1 MAEQAQSDADD
12 RDGLQ
17 EVALDATQ
25 DPSDPSTNAPYA
37 KLMQELKQP
46 DAPQDPPKDG
56 KAKVQLQPERA
67 KLLQNLLNALP
78 IASPSQIAK
87 MLQVFKPQDAQ
98 TASANQGAQ
107 FSNPRPQN
115 PTHV

>member
-25 DPSDPSTNAPYA
+25 DPSNPSTNAPYA

-46 DAPQDPPKDG
+46 DTPPQG
-56 KAKVQLQPERA
+56 R
-67 KLLQNLLNALP
+67 
-78 IASPSQIAK
+78 
-87 MLQVFKPQDAQ
+87 Q
-98 TASANQGAQ
+98 TQGAAPTGTCQ
-107 FSNPRPQN
+107 AAPKSAKRAPDSIPKSNCQN
-115 PTHV
+115 AKGF